1 MRLIIVIAG
10 AFGFI
15 TVILG
20 SMAWNRPFDV
30 SLVNGIISAFVA
42 AILLRWWMRI
52 WILSLEQVSR
62 QDEMSIQLDE
72 IEAQIS
78 TETPEQNSS
87 ESSGRL

>member
-10 AFGFI
+10 AFGFV

-20 SMAWNRPFDV
+20 SMAWERPLDV
-30 SLVNGIISAFVA
+30 SVVNGIVSAFVA

-52 WILSLEQVSR
+52 WIQSLEHVSR
-62 QDEMSIQLDE
+62 QDEMSIKLDE

-78 TETPEQNSS
+78 SETSEPSSS
-87 ESSGRL
+87 ESSRPL